1 MVSGVG
7 RNSSGHL
14 NWNWRFLA
22 RGTIMMEKIWWN
34 YFWYLYPDINYVID
48 GTKCDFFRAKDDC
61 RRTR

>member
-34 YFWYLYPDINYVID
+34 NFWYLYPDINFVID
-48 GTKCDFFRAKDDC
+48 CLSLKKVVLPQFS
-61 RRTR
+61 

>member
-48 GTKCDFFRAKDDC
+48 GTK
-61 RRTR
+61 